1 MKENF
6 NDNEMATA
14 GQDIYHG
21 VGQDHWWLTGKYE
34 IICRFFQDYGGDCSL
49 VLDVGCGPGN
59 LMKKISSLT
68 NGRLVGLD
76 LAPKGLNYAK
86 VCDSQ
91 NLVLGDMTQ
100 GPFKDASIDFVLAID
115 VCEHVSD
122 DLGLIREIYR
132 VLKPTGRALLAV
144 PAHPILWGE
153 HDERFGHFRRYYLN
167 DFRRLINKAGFVI
180 LKLTYMQSY
189 FFLPFLFFRK
199 VKAIS
204 GSHTQDFFPFPPL
217 LNRILHRIVS
227 SEYLLLR
234 RHSLPIGTNILCVV
248 KKVN

>member
-1 MKENF
+1 
-6 NDNEMATA
+6 MATA

-34 IICRFFQDYGGDCSL
+34 IICRFFQEYGANSSFI
-49 VLDVGCGPGN
+49 LDVGCGPGN
-59 LMKKISSLT
+59 LMKKISPLT

-76 LAPKGLNYAK
+76 LAPKGLKYAQ
-86 VCDSQ
+86 VFDFD

-115 VCEHVSD
+115 ICEHVSD
-122 DLGLIREIYR
+122 DLGLLREIYR
-132 VLKPTGRALLAV
+132 VLKPAGRALLAV

-167 DFRRLINKAGFVI
+167 DFRGLITKAGFEI
-180 LKLTYMQSY
+180 IKITYMQSY

-204 GSHTQDFFPFPPL
+204 GSHTQDFFPFPPA
-217 LNRILHRIVS
+217 LNRILHHVVS
-227 SEYLLLR
+227 SEYSLLR
-234 RHSLPIGTNILCVV
+234 RHSVPIGTNILCVAE
-248 KKVN
+248 KVN